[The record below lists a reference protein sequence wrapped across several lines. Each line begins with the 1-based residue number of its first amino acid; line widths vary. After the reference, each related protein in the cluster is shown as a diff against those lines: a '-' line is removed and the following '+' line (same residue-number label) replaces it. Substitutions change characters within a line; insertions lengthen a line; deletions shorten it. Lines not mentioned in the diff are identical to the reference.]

1 MQQLT
6 HIISKGNPWKST
18 AACLQ
23 RLYGVKI
30 SKEEVL
36 LVDAVPYTALN
47 AKNQGRISGEETFLL
62 WLSQLDTVCAEPTTN
77 N

>member
-1 MQQLT
+1 M
-6 HIISKGNPWKST
+6 
-18 AACLQ
+18 
-23 RLYGVKI
+23 
-30 SKEEVL
+30 L